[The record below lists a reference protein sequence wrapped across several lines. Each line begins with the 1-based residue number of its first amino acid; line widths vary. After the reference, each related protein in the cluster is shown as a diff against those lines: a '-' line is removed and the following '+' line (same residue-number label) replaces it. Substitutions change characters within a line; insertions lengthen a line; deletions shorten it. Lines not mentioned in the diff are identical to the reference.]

1 MLGIQSND
9 RARVDM
15 FKIAYDS
22 AVENG
27 TPVPKPE
34 DYLRQNPSTSG
45 KGGLGINISVGGD
58 VKAQR

>member
-1 MLGIQSND
+1 
-9 RARVDM
+9 M